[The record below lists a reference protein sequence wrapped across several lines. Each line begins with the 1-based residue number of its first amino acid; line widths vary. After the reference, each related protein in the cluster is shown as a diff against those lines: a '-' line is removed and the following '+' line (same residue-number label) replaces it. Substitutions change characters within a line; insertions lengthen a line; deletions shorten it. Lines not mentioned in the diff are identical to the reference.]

1 MCSLRYWA
9 ASMGRPE
16 STHPVAPSRSA
27 FVATPCFLREPDTSP
42 VRPHDGLNLSHH
54 CNGLT
59 CPYLPNGFQL
69 ELSRVLRTHLLFTH
83 LSTPCR
89 YFQQGLRTPLFRGNL
104 TFETPINSIP
114 LVILVSNNG
123 VSCSAPLYF
132 RHEYSAPLIFSLSE
146 RREGEWYL
154 TSNCPCAR
162 CATPRSEIDERARLM
177 ISGVL
182 QLWG

>member
-27 FVATPCFLREPDTSP
+27 FVATPCFRREPDTSP

-104 TFETPINSIP
+104 T
-114 LVILVSNNG
+114 
-123 VSCSAPLYF
+123 
-132 RHEYSAPLIFSLSE
+132 
-146 RREGEWYL
+146 
-154 TSNCPCAR
+154 
-162 CATPRSEIDERARLM
+162 ATPRFFWLM
-177 ISGVL
+177 WSLRMGTRVCTL
-182 QLWG
+182 VSKLCLHMACSFFSAFSFR

>member
-27 FVATPCFLREPDTSP
+27 FVATPCFRREPDTSP

-104 TFETPINSIP
+104 RTSSGHLRGFAKKVGGQKAKWLQLDVRSTGNHGIAER
-114 LVILVSNNG
+114 LRLQRLLVSAW
-123 VSCSAPLYF
+123 SA
-132 RHEYSAPLIFSLSE
+132 
-146 RREGEWYL
+146 
-154 TSNCPCAR
+154 T
-162 CATPRSEIDERARLM
+162 ARLE
-177 ISGVL
+177 
-182 QLWG
+182 